1 MVGVLK
7 RLRNGRVHVDEQVPL
22 AGEVLVALVDLA
34 LDELGEGMPDASKD
48 RVDHVLLGQVGDLL
62 LDGQVAEEV
71 GVLLPGPLQQ
81 EGRGQGLVLGTSL
94 KGHEVTVKSLLLP

>member
-22 AGEVLVALVDLA
+22 AGEVFVALVDLA

-94 KGHEVTVKSLLLP
+94 KGHKVTVKSLLLP